1 MSTQRKWS
9 LFSYTGLRIS
19 SAAIMPWR
27 LLSQRRGDAP
37 GRHRALPSIAAKR
50 VVLPDDGTASMSL
63 PEVSRNVGAAPI
75 GRVDRHVR
83 SSGVRH
89 RLRVVFESGSEEA
102 TILCRRSIL
111 LTLTL
116 ASTQS
121 FDQTPLGGREQL
133 RKHSEVGAA
142 RTGELER
149 SRHVDPN
156 HVPAW
161 RQPQLTLAGEKHF
174 PSFVLLPADQ
184 GVLAIGTEPP
194 VGPRLAPGTG
204 KAVVSAGSTIVGP
217 SARLEV
223 PAAERPNPFFAAF
236 SSTWRS
242 VNSWKKRSPTG

>member
-1 MSTQRKWS
+1 
-9 LFSYTGLRIS
+9 
-19 SAAIMPWR
+19 
-27 LLSQRRGDAP
+27 
-37 GRHRALPSIAAKR
+37 
-50 VVLPDDGTASMSL
+50 
-63 PEVSRNVGAAPI
+63 VSRKVGAAPI
-75 GRVDRHVR
+75 WRVNRHVR

-142 RTGELER
+142 RIGELER

-161 RQPQLTLAGEKHF
+161 RQPHLTLAGEKHF

-184 GVLAIGTEPP
+184 GVLAIGTEAS
-194 VGPRLAPGTG
+194 VGSGLASGAEE
-204 KAVVSAGSTIVGP
+204 AVVAAGSAVFGP
-217 SARLEV
+217 STRLEV
-223 PAAERPNPFFAAF
+223 PAAEGP
-236 SSTWRS
+236 
-242 VNSWKKRSPTG
+242 